1 MNPTNAEPSR
11 FEQRISLDSRE
22 NRVLLLS
29 LAYLR
34 AGLTSED
41 ALESALADL
50 ESAGLE
56 EE

>member
-11 FEQRISLDSRE
+11 LDQRISLDPRE

-34 AGLTSED
+34 AGLTSEV

-50 ESAGLE
+50 ESAGRE